1 MARMIDGDAVTKRLR
16 AWLESPHGE
25 NVYNS
30 GYDDAIW
37 HVLDVIEHMPTLTQP
52 PITGDTS
59 DGYHTFNE
67 LYRHRAILFSVICN
81 ERPEVSWKSK
91 RHHDGTMYD
100 GMFIVGIDTP
110 EGQATYHYDIDP
122 YWDMFRVK
130 ELELAPEWDGHTSCE
145 AIRRIGT
152 LTQPNEPLT
161 LEELRE
167 MDEEPVYVVPKDKP
181 AHCGG
186 WCGVTVWKCD
196 RYSYVSLLRDA
207 DSGWGFEKYGKT
219 WIAYRRPPEGEGET

>member
-1 MARMIDGDAVTKRLR
+1 MTVRPIDAVQVLNDINWHHKPTPVSEF
-16 AWLESPHGE
+16 ESGF
-25 NVYNS
+25 NQGLNQ
-30 GYDDAIW
+30 AMW
-37 HVLDVIEHMPTLTQP
+37 T
-52 PITGDTS
+52 IT
-59 DGYHTFNE
+59 H
-67 LYRHRAILFSVICN
+67 
-81 ERPEVSWKSK
+81 
-91 RHHDGTMYD
+91 
-100 GMFIVGIDTP
+100 
-110 EGQATYHYDIDP
+110 
-122 YWDMFRVK
+122 
-130 ELELAPEWDGHTSCE
+130 AP
-145 AIRRIGT
+145 T

-219 WIAYRRPPEGEGET
+219 WIAYRRPPEGEEETRWKLKS